1 VISYNPI
8 HRKSRVIEMN
18 KRWKLMPAAILVL
31 CLAAACGNSTET
43 TTADNESAV
52 SESSS
57 SEILMD
63 SLEYLL
69 SDEKEDVIQ
78 IPDSDEEEQES
89 ETQEETTEEAKETE
103 PENGSEDTTE
113 LVLYYSNGSFDSLD
127 SEIVE
132 AEELSP
138 DNLISMLSMH
148 NIVSLD
154 TKVLSFEEEEM
165 VGGKVL
171 HLDLSKEIEDYLYT
185 MTREAESIII
195 ASVTDT
201 FLENYDADVIYITVE
216 GEALDT
222 PYTVYENGLKK
233 CMPQDLMVTAEDENE
248 D

>member
-1 VISYNPI
+1 MMSN
-8 HRKSRVIEMN
+8 
-18 KRWKLMPAAILVL
+18 RWKVFLAAVTVM
-31 CLAAACGNSTET
+31 CMAAACGKSTET

-57 SEILMD
+57 GEILMD

-78 IPDSDEEEQES
+78 IPDTEEDEKDS
-89 ETQEETTEEAKETE
+89 ETQEETTEQEQAIDS
-103 PENGSEDTTE
+103 ENEEEETTE

-127 SEIVE
+127 SEVVE

-165 VGGKVL
+165 VGGSIL
-171 HLDLSKEIEDYLYT
+171 HLDLSREIEDYLYT

-201 FLENYDADVIYITVE
+201 FLENYGADAIYITVE
-216 GEALDT
+216 GEPLNT
-222 PYTVYENGLKK
+222 PYTVYENALKK
-233 CMPQDLMVTAEDENE
+233 CMPQDLMVTEEDENE

>member
-1 VISYNPI
+1 
-8 HRKSRVIEMN
+8 
-18 KRWKLMPAAILVL
+18 
-31 CLAAACGNSTET
+31 
-43 TTADNESAV
+43 
-52 SESSS
+52 
-57 SEILMD
+57 
-63 SLEYLL
+63 
-69 SDEKEDVIQ
+69 
-78 IPDSDEEEQES
+78 
-89 ETQEETTEEAKETE
+89 
-103 PENGSEDTTE
+103 
-113 LVLYYSNGSFDSLD
+113 
-127 SEIVE
+127 
-132 AEELSP
+132 
-138 DNLISMLSMH
+138 MLSMH

-233 CMPQDLMVTAEDENE
+233 CMPQDLMVTVEDENE

>member
-1 VISYNPI
+1 
-8 HRKSRVIEMN
+8 
-18 KRWKLMPAAILVL
+18 
-31 CLAAACGNSTET
+31 
-43 TTADNESAV
+43 
-52 SESSS
+52 
-57 SEILMD
+57 MD